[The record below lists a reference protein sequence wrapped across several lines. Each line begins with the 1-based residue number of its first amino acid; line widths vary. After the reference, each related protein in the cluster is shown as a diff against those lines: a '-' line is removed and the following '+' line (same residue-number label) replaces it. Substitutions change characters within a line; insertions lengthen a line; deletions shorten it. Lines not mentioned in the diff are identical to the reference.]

1 MSEEN
6 KSVAQLLHLEIIQNY
21 NLDLADKV
29 IHPDCIIHTPVADP
43 RPGRGP
49 ESAKEMSR
57 YDKEMFPDGMTFDH
71 YNIIGEGDLVE
82 LLSATAPAPVR
93 GWARIAEDG
102 IAGGAVIVGVSSLV
116 LLAGRPGDSVELRA
130 VHPAPAM

>member
-57 YDKEMFPDGMTFDH
+57 YDKDMFPDGMTFDH
-71 YNIIGEGDLVE
+71 YNIIGEGDLVSFCWVAKGKHKSGKSIE
-82 LLSATAPAPVR
+82 FKGIDVV
-93 GWARIAEDG
+93 RIADG
-102 IAGGAVIVGVSSLV
+102 KIAEIWVSYDLVGIQNQLK
-116 LLAGRPGDSVELRA
+116 
-130 VHPAPAM
+130 